1 MSRSSSNSRDQQWRQ
16 WRWRFCNAN
25 AELHKPWI
33 YAGCLCLSRSR
44 SEASHLHHWEWK
56 RWRASFGGSFLTSSL
71 NATLTTER
79 ALCSQ
84 MSRTSQTVL
93 PPQKQWLLQITLQA
107 LVSEEWLMLHLLQ
120 IVAACSLSKGQ
131 EIFNTFGELENTE
144 LVCKYGFAL
153 PNNPFNSVHLSKSV
167 LLELAEALI
176 GKKQLKRRREYLEEQ
191 RYVSKSTI
199 FKLL

>member
-1 MSRSSSNSRDQQWRQ
+1 MGMAHVD
-16 WRWRFCNAN
+16 
-25 AELHKPWI
+25 I
-33 YAGCLCLSRSR
+33 
-44 SEASHLHHWEWK
+44 
-56 RWRASFGGSFLTSSL
+56 
-71 NATLTTER
+71 
-79 ALCSQ
+79 
-84 MSRTSQTVL
+84 L
-93 PPQKQWLLQITLQA
+93 P
-107 LVSEEWLMLHLLQ
+107 LQ

-199 FKLL
+199 FKLVVTMSIFCRAISAEKLPWVLWSCQIIIIPVSD